1 MAATPEFI
9 RPLQA
14 RARRAETPCGD
25 GALVWNIWGEGRPV
39 VLLHGGSGS
48 WTHWLRNIDA
58 LVASGRQVLVPDM
71 PGFGE
76 SALTPAGMDASAL
89 PEPIEAGL
97 QALLGDVTQ
106 GAAGGANGA
115 RCELVGFSFGGMVA
129 GFLAQRYPQR
139 ALRLVEVGAP
149 GMGLWAG
156 RNTLELSPWRHLQ
169 DVAARREAHRRN
181 LGILM
186 LHDPAAVTE
195 DVISL
200 QLHNVERDRTKARSE
215 ARTDAL
221 LLALRQLSCPVSAIY
236 GSHDVLYRDRMP
248 ELRALFESLPTAQRF
263 VEIEGAG
270 HWVQYE
276 RADAFNAALLSQ
288 LGPA

>member
-1 MAATPEFI
+1 MSLTPYFL
-9 RPLQA
+9 RPLEG

-25 GALVWNIWGEGRPV
+25 GALVWHIWGEGRPV

-76 SALTPAGMDASAL
+76 SALALGGMDASAL

-97 QALLGDVTQ
+97 QALLGDVP
-106 GAAGGANGA
+106 
-115 RCELVGFSFGGMVA
+115 CEMVGFSFGGMVA
-129 GFLAQRYPQR
+129 GFLAQRYPGR
-139 ALRLVEVGAP
+139 VVRLVEVGAP

-156 RNTLELSPWRHLQ
+156 RNTLNLSPWRHLP
-169 DVAARREAHRRN
+169 DEAARREVHRRN

-186 LHDPAAVTE
+186 LHDTAAITE
-195 DVISL
+195 DTISL
-200 QLHNVERDRTKARSE
+200 QLHNVERDRTKGRSQ

-236 GSHDVLYRDRMP
+236 GSHDVLYRERMP
-248 ELRALFESLPTAQRF
+248 ELRALFESLPTASGF
-263 VEIEGAG
+263 IEVEGAG

-276 RADAFNAALLSQ
+276 RADEFNPALLSV
-288 LGPA
+288 LGPT